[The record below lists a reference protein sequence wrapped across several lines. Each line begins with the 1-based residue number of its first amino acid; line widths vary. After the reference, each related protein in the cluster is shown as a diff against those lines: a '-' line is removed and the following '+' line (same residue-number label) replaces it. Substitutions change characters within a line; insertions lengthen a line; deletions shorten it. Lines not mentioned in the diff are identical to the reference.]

1 MLKIKLYYVSHTE
14 FDSPFT
20 EAFAFYAS
28 LTENYKRRDIITSE
42 ITYHKTNLGAVP
54 AFLFAF

>member
-42 ITYHKTNLGAVP
+42 ITYH
-54 AFLFAF
+54 